1 MLPCARQPRATGATG
16 DGGFGGRVGG
26 SSRGRAHLGDHRY
39 APPPT
44 PPQTVGDRG
53 CCAWQGRDLA
63 WRGSAPSPW
72 SVPRQRARGWPGP
85 GQKTQR
91 RPPAAGAGLASLEP
105 RGSNRWAGSGAGRPL
120 PAAPRPPPPQ
130 NPSKNSLPPGRLPGL
145 LPSPSS
151 SWTLTQLTSPR
162 IPLSPPVSLRPPSL
176 KAGPQEPGWG
186 SRASGYLCPE
196 RLCFLVPLSQV
207 RPGNTCPREPQN
219 PAGQWQQ
226 AAPARSVDAR
236 IHVPEMA
243 EGTLQAFNLCSH
255 QKPAKE
261 PSSPKAKEDRWQTS
275 VPRALLYV
283 LPSCPLRMLFVLTGL
298 RPGEPDKTL
307 ALQETSGQHTQ
318 DYSPR
323 WLENSPPNWFTLP
336 L

>member
-1 MLPCARQPRATGATG
+1 M
-16 DGGFGGRVGG
+16 GG

-72 SVPRQRARGWPGP
+72 SVPRQRAPGWPGP

-120 PAAPRPPPPQ
+120 PAEPRTPPPQ

-162 IPLSPPVSLRPPSL
+162 IPLSPPVSLRPPL
-176 KAGPQEPGWG
+176 PQGRPTGAGVGERGLGLLVPRKALLPRSFVSSPPWKHLPQRASKS
-186 SRASGYLCPE
+186 SRAVAAGSTCQE
-196 RLCFLVPLSQV
+196 CR
-207 RPGNTCPREPQN
+207 RPNTC
-219 PAGQWQQ
+219 
-226 AAPARSVDAR
+226 ARNGR
-236 IHVPEMA
+236 GHP
-243 EGTLQAFNLCSH
+243 
-255 QKPAKE
+255 
-261 PSSPKAKEDRWQTS
+261 
-275 VPRALLYV
+275 
-283 LPSCPLRMLFVLTGL
+283 
-298 RPGEPDKTL
+298 PGI
-307 ALQETSGQHTQ
+307 
-318 DYSPR
+318 
-323 WLENSPPNWFTLP
+323 
-336 L
+336 